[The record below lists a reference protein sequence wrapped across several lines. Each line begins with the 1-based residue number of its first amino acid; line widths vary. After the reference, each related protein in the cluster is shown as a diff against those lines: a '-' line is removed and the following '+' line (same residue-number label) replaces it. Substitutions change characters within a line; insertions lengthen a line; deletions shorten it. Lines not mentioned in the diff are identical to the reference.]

1 MKKLLYV
8 ILFVLSGCEAT
19 EFTVLDIFP
28 FTVNVDVSTNSVYVG
43 DKTEVSITISP
54 EHIVEGTTYNVTPS
68 IVKGNAEIYTNG
80 TLLNNN
86 ESFTI
91 DALNYSFSVLAK
103 SIEEIE
109 IAFIVTH
116 GKDTQLNI
124 SESIVIVPEFRPLT
138 ISLVNNNNEYPL
150 NRYSPITLS
159 ISGNASSSYDLN
171 YQIENG
177 QGKIYRQEGDSFV
190 AFPPGESI
198 SISGGSHSLFY
209 RPENVAN
216 GSHILRG
223 HITASDNNMI
233 PFSLNLTVANLK
245 WDLQAAAETTNP
257 KKKQPFRLTVIL
269 SSEDESIDHE
279 VKFNVTGGLLNLKDD
294 KGTIIEF
301 GVWSVLEEGTHQF
314 EYIAP
319 EEGMLLLSIDIRDQN
334 NFTKTSEIQ
343 LDVDSIPFFFVGF
356 PAQNE
361 VIINTPVLINL
372 NLTSDFD
379 LSDTALTFGLIQGN
393 GVLKDLKGSVV
404 FPATTL
410 DLGLETTSFNYIPSS
425 SGIHELQFT
434 ALVEGVEKTI
444 LIEIDVIE
452 SDFEFTAQ
460 SALANTQVTDSVG
473 QNFTIDGFAGLKY
486 NLSFTTSING
496 RFKYQNNYYTAGQSI
511 EINQADIDNQAWS
524 GEYIGDLSGTHVII
538 YTLRDS
544 NGIEKTAST
553 AIIFNSI
560 DYNFTATA
568 AATNVIGINP
578 VDIVLSVASSAP
590 ISEID
595 YSFIITKGEGSL
607 LNGSTP
613 LTPTTKYKL
622 PVGSSTLRFSP
633 SSLEDHQ
640 ISFTTQYGGVIKTVD
655 VAISFTSTPVYN
667 PFTASLSSVS
677 SATVGSWISQE
688 ISFTNA
694 DDTKSFEFMYT
705 TSGTGSLTYQGN
717 IYSSGEKISIEKND
731 ITKGVLKFQYIGLE
745 AKQHNVELSI
755 SDGITTKDLISNLIF
770 VSDYI
775 AFSATISGASSSTIG
790 NDLGQIITL
799 SGTDDSKSFV
809 LEYTTSGTGSV
820 TYNGTSYL
828 PGASIPIQK
837 SDITGGTIALSYN
850 GTSVGVHSIIYN
862 LSDGIT
868 TKPLVSNPIFVSDYM
883 AFSATISGAS
893 SSTIG
898 TVLAQTIT
906 LSGADDRKSFTLEY
920 TTSGTGSVTYN
931 GTSYLPGASIP
942 IQKSD
947 ITGGTIG
954 LSYTGASVG
963 VHSIIYN
970 LSDGIT
976 TRPLVSNPIFVSDYM
991 AFSATISGASSS
1003 TVGTALGQTIT
1014 LSGADDRKNFTLEY
1028 TTSGTGSITYNGTS
1042 YLPGASIPIQK
1053 SDITG
1058 GTIALSYNGTTEGF
1072 HSVVFTIRDG
1082 ITIKNLAANL
1092 VFSFEDFSFT
1102 TSYDTTV
1109 LRKGISRVLNIN
1121 INGSSQ
1127 YEFKITSI
1135 LASNVLNFDDAG
1147 IKIPL
1152 NTYRDLSGSSLMIK
1166 TDGLVGGTTIFE
1178 VEIKDKVSGIMK
1190 RSSPITVV
1198 VDDSFTATLVNPN
1211 DLLLG
1216 VFAFPI
1222 NISIDGPTT
1231 SNYSVVVSATTIN
1244 DVGSIVTFSIDD
1256 ASGDGGAYETNI
1268 PIIERDQTL
1277 YIKLPTLTGGAYVD
1291 LRGSVELNV
1300 KIVDN
1305 DSKKEILMNKS
1316 LFINGTMHHSTYR
1329 VITSSLTSPGS
1340 VSYADTSI
1348 NTGNLSRIDVF
1359 GEFNHFIPPAD
1370 YYSAIGT
1377 CYNLYHDNELIQPN
1391 QIVKITSNIV
1401 IELVNNICSPPTYL
1415 TGVGYLSELRA
1426 FYIDVNFSPVII
1438 FN

>member
-667 PFTASLSSVS
+667 AFTASLSSVS

-868 TKPLVSNPIFVSDYM
+868 TK
-883 AFSATISGAS
+883 
-893 SSTIG
+893 
-898 TVLAQTIT
+898 
-906 LSGADDRKSFTLEY
+906 
-920 TTSGTGSVTYN
+920 
-931 GTSYLPGASIP
+931 
-942 IQKSD
+942 
-947 ITGGTIG
+947 
-954 LSYTGASVG
+954 
-963 VHSIIYN
+963 
-970 LSDGIT
+970 
-976 TRPLVSNPIFVSDYM
+976 PLVSNPIFVSDYM

-1329 VITSSLTSPGS
+1329 VITSSFTSPGS